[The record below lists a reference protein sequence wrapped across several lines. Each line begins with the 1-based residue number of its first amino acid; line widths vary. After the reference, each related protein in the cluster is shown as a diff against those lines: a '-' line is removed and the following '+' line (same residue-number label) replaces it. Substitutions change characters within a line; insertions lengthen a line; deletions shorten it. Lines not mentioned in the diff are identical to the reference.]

1 MTDTE
6 THVMRLLD
14 SAIRIHRE
22 RGRIITGIVISTSLK
37 NSLKNAC
44 CKTLGTKT
52 DPKDLDI
59 NKYMGIPIIET
70 SESESRCEVIWK
82 NG

>member
-1 MTDTE
+1 MTDIE
-6 THVMRLLD
+6 IHVMRLLD
-14 SAIRIHRE
+14 SAIGNHRE
-22 RGRIITGIVISTSLK
+22 QGRIVTGIVISTPLK
-37 NSLKNAC
+37 NHLKNAC
-44 CKTLGTKT
+44 CETLGTKA

-59 NKYMGIPIIET
+59 NKYMGIPIIES